1 MLIATTPEAAAA
13 CATELTA
20 TACGSA
26 DALAEACRA
35 RLRVQGVPCDGGACV
50 TSYAPMRAGP
60 CAAGPTYP
68 TADACASVVED
79 DCAFYRAC
87 LDARSPCGA
96 EGYALAYG
104 ERLCHAFVAGR
115 AAFSPAGQAWLRA
128 VRTCLQR
135 AIVPLLAR
143 GGQDCAALEDA
154 AYASHSGCYTAPA
167 HSICALGPA
176 DLAAL
181 TRALA
186 PYLRDPRAQRQIGEV
201 LRTCAASPDAAT
213 P

>member
-1 MLIATTPEAAAA
+1 VLVATSPEAAAA

-26 DALAEACRA
+26 DALAESCRA
-35 RLRVQGVPCDGGACV
+35 RLRAEGVPCDGGACV

-87 LDARSPCGA
+87 FDARSPCGA

-135 AIVPLLAR
+135 ALVPLLAR
-143 GGQDCAALEDA
+143 GGEDCAALEEA

-186 PYLRDPRAQRQIGEV
+186 PYLRDARAQRQIGEV
-201 LRTCAASPDAAT
+201 LRTCAATADAAT